1 MATRYFNLHSPP
13 LDVSDLSPLQVSVQ
27 MEQWAEEY
35 QRLDVPRDMTTAE
48 LMLSK
53 HNDLVQHVLDT
64 MFQLVQ
70 EGQETSQVGPMTVFS
85 DVR

>member
-1 MATRYFNLHSPP
+1 
-13 LDVSDLSPLQVSVQ
+13 

-35 QRLDVPRDMTTAE
+35 QRLDVPRDMATAE

-53 HNDLVQHVLDT
+53 HNDMVQHVLDT

-70 EGQETSQVGPMTVFS
+70 EGQQTSQV
-85 DVR
+85 R

>member
-1 MATRYFNLHSPP
+1 
-13 LDVSDLSPLQVSVQ
+13 

-70 EGQETSQVGPMTVFS
+70 DGQETSQVRDGEGRRGGGGVCVLVWRRGLASM
-85 DVR
+85 